1 MHRIGVAAGVA
12 AALAIIIPCAF
23 HGKAGAAGIYEDA
36 PAESAFLLSP
46 EQITVR
52 GTLEATS
59 GGAEGSVYR
68 LLAAFP
74 VRRAFFISIDQP
86 FVALTDSSG
95 IETGLG
101 DLRLRARARLWGG
114 GGRTICLLGYL
125 SAGTGNSRF
134 FPFSSQTIDLN
145 TSAGYADSLGTLT
158 VWAIAGYTWVS
169 NYPDRED
176 VVAAV
181 TDYLRVSAGASL
193 ALGSRTGVGVGA
205 LILSYANDA
214 RRDLLFATG
223 SYRWTDALGLFADV
237 QVETGPVGER
247 VNDWG
252 AIGGVSVGF

>member
-1 MHRIGVAAGVA
+1 MHRIGVAACVA
-12 AALAIIIPCAF
+12 AALAIVACAF
-23 HGKAGAAGIYEDA
+23 HEAGAAGIYEDA

-46 EQITVR
+46 RQIVVR
-52 GTLEATS
+52 GTLEFTS

-74 VRRAFFISIDQP
+74 VRSAFYVSVDQP
-86 FVALTDSSG
+86 FVALTDSSH

-114 GGRTICLLGYL
+114 GGRAVYLLGFL

-134 FPFSSQTIDLN
+134 FPYSSQTIDVN
-145 TSAGYADSLGTLT
+145 ASAGYADSLGTLT
-158 VWAIAGYTWVS
+158 VWAIAGFTWVS
-169 NYPDRED
+169 NYPDNQ
-176 VVAAV
+176 VIVAAC

-193 ALGSRTGVGVGA
+193 ALGSKTAVGA
-205 LILSYANDA
+205 GALVLSYEGDT

-223 SYRWTDALGLFADV
+223 TYQWTGALGLFADV
-237 QVETGPVGER
+237 QVETGPVGDR